1 MFLHQVLSTYQIF
14 PYKIKWWNSNIL
26 EYYVLAKDNVNFI
39 HTRINSTGKYMFKAN
54 SRKTKTRWE
63 ICSKLT
69 IKTLERRYWHLY
81 CGLWTYFTPC
91 PSVFIVNFEQVNT
104 GWLEIGV
111 NLPPESWSCE
121 CKLIIQPNDSW
132 LHKHCLFNRMLHLR

>member
-1 MFLHQVLSTYQIF
+1 MVFLHQVLSTYQIF

-91 PSVFIVNFEQVNT
+91 PSVFLWAGKYRLAGNWRKSPSWIVKLWMQVNYSAKWFLT
-104 GWLEIGV
+104 
-111 NLPPESWSCE
+111 S
-121 CKLIIQPNDSW
+121 
-132 LHKHCLFNRMLHLR
+132 